1 MEAGMKTLKTALIVV
16 IALCVGGAGT
26 YIALPFLKSLRAVFE
41 WDRVEKQTLTL
52 LQSEA
57 MAFLVTDRIASQ
69 IVVSVSESNILL
81 GQREGYLIGTAR
93 LYYGIDMKELTGNS
107 ISRRENQIVVTLP
120 PAKELDFAVDLE
132 SLHFIAKM
140 SWTVALVDWL
150 KGKDMYA
157 ELRAQFKP
165 KAIAFMKQN
174 SMIPDRQRLLARLNS
189 MSSVLTE
196 NLGLKVNFE

>member
-1 MEAGMKTLKTALIVV
+1 MKTLKTTLIVV
-16 IALCVGGAGT
+16 IALCIGAAAA
-26 YIALPFLKSLRAVFE
+26 YIGLPFLKSMRAVFE
-41 WDRVEKQTLTL
+41 WERVEKQTLTL

-57 MAFLVTDRIASQ
+57 MVFLVTDRIASQ

-93 LYYGIDMKELTGNS
+93 LYYGIDMEELTGHS
-107 ISRRENQIVVTLP
+107 ISLRENQIVVTLP

-132 SLHFIAKM
+132 SLQFISKM
-140 SWTVALVDWL
+140 SGTVALVDWL
-150 KGKDMYA
+150 QGKDMYA

-165 KAIAFMKQN
+165 NAIAFMKQS

-196 NLGLKVNFE
+196 NLGLKVSFE

>member
-1 MEAGMKTLKTALIVV
+1 MKTLKTTLIVV
-16 IALCVGGAGT
+16 IALCIGAAAA
-26 YIALPFLKSLRAVFE
+26 YIGLPFLKSMRAVFE
-41 WDRVEKQTLTL
+41 WERVEKQTLTL

-57 MAFLVTDRIASQ
+57 MVFLVTDRIASQ

-93 LYYGIDMKELTGNS
+93 LYYGIDMKELTGHS
-107 ISRRENQIVVTLP
+107 ISLRENQIVVTLP

-132 SLHFIAKM
+132 SLQFISKM
-140 SWTVALVDWL
+140 SGTVALVDWL
-150 KGKDMYA
+150 QGKDMYA

-165 KAIAFMKQN
+165 KAIAFMKQS

-196 NLGLKVNFE
+196 NLGLKVSFE

>member
-1 MEAGMKTLKTALIVV
+1 MKTLKTTLIVV
-16 IALCVGGAGT
+16 IALCIGAAAA
-26 YIALPFLKSLRAVFE
+26 YIGLPFLKSMRAVFE
-41 WDRVEKQTLTL
+41 WERVEKQTLTL

-57 MAFLVTDRIASQ
+57 MVFLVTDRIASQ

-93 LYYGIDMKELTGNS
+93 LYYGIDMKELTGHS
-107 ISRRENQIVVTLP
+107 ISLRENQIVVTLP

-132 SLHFIAKM
+132 SLQFISKM
-140 SWTVALVDWL
+140 SGTVALVDWL
-150 KGKDMYA
+150 QGKDMYA

-165 KAIAFMKQN
+165 KAIAFMKQS

>member
-1 MEAGMKTLKTALIVV
+1 MKTLKTTLIVV
-16 IALCVGGAGT
+16 IALCLGGAGT
-26 YIALPFLKSLRAVFE
+26 YVALPFLKSLRALFE
-41 WDRVEKQTLTL
+41 WERVEKQTLTL

-57 MAFLVTDRIASQ
+57 MVFLVTDRIASQ

-93 LYYGIDMKELTGNS
+93 LYYGIDMKELTGHS
-107 ISRRENQIVVTLP
+107 ISLRENQIVVTLP

-132 SLHFIAKM
+132 SLQFISKM
-140 SWTVALVDWL
+140 SGTVALVDWL
-150 KGKDMYA
+150 QGKDMYA

-165 KAIAFMKQN
+165 KAIAFMKQS